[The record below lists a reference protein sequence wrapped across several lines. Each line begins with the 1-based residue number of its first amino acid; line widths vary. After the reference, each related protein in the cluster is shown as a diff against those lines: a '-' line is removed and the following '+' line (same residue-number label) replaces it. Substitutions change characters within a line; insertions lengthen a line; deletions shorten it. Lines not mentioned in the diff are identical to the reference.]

1 MLFYEVLAFLLAA
14 FRAWRTVRDDM
25 KLWNNKR
32 LSLSYVIFSQ
42 GLIYISAVLALSVIT
57 LFLNFRVKF
66 FLSRMFSSLKLPLSG
81 FLTARFLI
89 QLRKWE
95 RRKTHVDS
103 LNTLPTVDIV
113 ATSTRIDF
121 NHPGGS
127 DPSHL
132 RSDPSVIRELG
143 RDIGPRPTS
152 LDMMD
157 PLVDGDSDSFEIRQ
171 SDDTDRVP
179 RNSSSLSLPQEERVE
194 AAASVEQSPVSALFS
209 ASGNMNRRNR
219 GKAPTIAE
227 NSGERGRSTLSQNGD
242 SSPRI
247 SIIST
252 PSSRKAHRAD

>member
-1 MLFYEVLAFLLAA
+1 MLIIRAPFNKCTGPIKFQWLRGGLSACMLFYEVLAFLLAA

-42 GLIYISAVLALSVIT
+42 GLIYISAVLALSVMT

-132 RSDPSVIRELG
+132 RLGPSVIKELG

-152 LDMMD
+152 LDMTD
-157 PLVDGDSDSFEIRQ
+157 PLVDDDTDSFEIRQ
-171 SDDTDRVP
+171 SGDTDRVP
-179 RNSSSLSLPQEERVE
+179 RSSSSLSLPQQESVE
-194 AAASVEQSPVSALFS
+194 AAASVEQ
-209 ASGNMNRRNR
+209 RRVV
-219 GKAPTIAE
+219 P
-227 NSGERGRSTLSQNGD
+227 
-242 SSPRI
+242 
-247 SIIST
+247 IST
-252 PSSRKAHRAD
+252 QPSMGAYGFDVTQSSISSI